1 MTNYSLCNVFLW
13 NKKVGTAAWDHERK
27 NAFFEYDPKFK
38 KLGLELAPLM
48 MPLQGQNIYNFP
60 YLSEE
65 TYQGLPGLLADSL
78 PDYFGNQVINAYLLS
93 HGRPENSFN
102 AIEKL

>member
-38 KLGLELAPLM
+38 KLGLELAP
-48 MPLQGQNIYNFP
+48 
-60 YLSEE
+60 
-65 TYQGLPGLLADSL
+65 
-78 PDYFGNQVINAYLLS
+78 
-93 HGRPENSFN
+93 
-102 AIEKL
+102 